1 MKARA
6 LKTLAGW
13 RGYAL
18 AMAGA
23 ALLAGA
29 LAAWVQGLRI
39 DVLEAEL
46 RAERIQVTVLA
57 AANEQAERDI
67 AAARGA
73 VAALRQEAAERE
85 AAARAA
91 QEQAERDIRQ
101 LEGRLGYWETR
112 PPAAGADS
120 CGAISDLRQEYM
132 QGRWRR

>member
-1 MKARA
+1 MTARV
-6 LKTLAGW
+6 LSVLGGW

-18 AMAGA
+18 GAAVVALMAGT
-23 ALLAGA
+23 LV
-29 LAAWVQGLRI
+29 AWVQGLRI
-39 DVLEAEL
+39 DVLNAEL
-46 RAERIQVTVLA
+46 RAERIQVSVLA